1 LSLRDIVYTHS
12 AKHHTTAA
20 TTKISC
26 RFGRIYVHTREHKE
40 EEEEGIESFLPSLP
54 FKLS

>member
-1 LSLRDIVYTHS
+1 MHS
-12 AKHHTTAA
+12 AKHHIAVA

-26 RFGRIYVHTREHKE
+26 RFGRICVHTREHK

-54 FKLS
+54 F